1 MYYKDFLDQFA
12 DDPDEYAECA
22 RWFSEAFAFQY
33 KCRIYL
39 GLDVKITTSYGEPI
53 ELVKLEDSQ
62 NGCDYDNN

>member
-22 RWFSEAFAFQY
+22 RWFSEAFAFWY

-53 ELVKLEDSQ
+53 ELIKLEDSQ